1 MFYKHTTQKGFLM
14 RRLLWAW
21 LLVLIMGVSVS
32 VTFAIGAEN
41 PDLTRL
47 LMYVPRNANLVVAL
61 RSDEEYINT
70 LNDLYARIATQLPD
84 ILKRELPRSLDIND
98 LLAQAFDT
106 ATVKWADFRDVLGDV
121 IVISTDEP
129 FDAFSGNTSNFENIH
144 MVVAHTDKQSIQD
157 LFALDGIR
165 TTQEGDFEV
174 GEAGNFSFAL
184 NDDVLILTNT
194 ETLIPRRSLADDRDF
209 ADMLPNL
216 PNEDY
221 NILLYTPPGLSTG
234 FLMGFDIEDENNL
247 IIDLVSEAAPGLPT
261 VAITQ
266 MGESIPDDTDLLVE
280 AMDFAGTLEVTLDV
294 LEQAQGSQITRQFEQ
309 VFAILGLDLQRDV
322 LSWTDGYVAVFAS
335 VNTPVLSQIVFSG
348 GDMSNL
354 EVFPAEF
361 GLVFEATQP
370 RKAREVAQKLGVG
383 LGILASQTVKLS
395 PTEVGTLEGTEINIE
410 LPVTRRRSV
419 DLTLFVGA
427 NDDIFYFGTK
437 NAAQKIVDGETLA
450 NDPTYQNARR
460 YYLDGASQGLYSDD
474 DGAGAI
480 GLLVATVL
488 APMSSGRL
496 QDTRQMIQADITP
509 DTVAEIIRVLETI
522 VDSASISSVPR
533 GEYIVNR
540 AVLTLK

>member
-1 MFYKHTTQKGFLM
+1 MFGKHTQHKKGLFM
-14 RRLLWAW
+14 RRLWSVGIIIFVFA
-21 LLVLIMGVSVS
+21 MSVS
-32 VTFAIGAEN
+32 ATFAIGAEN

-47 LMYVPRNANLVVAL
+47 FAYVPRDANLVVAL
-61 RSDEEYINT
+61 RSDEEYVDT

-84 ILKRELPRSLDIND
+84 VLKRELPRSLDIND
-98 LLAQAFDT
+98 LLADAFDT
-106 ATVKWADFRDVLGDV
+106 ATVKWSDFRAVLGDV
-121 IVISTDEP
+121 IVVSTDEP
-129 FDAFSGNTSNFENIH
+129 FDAFSGNTANFENVHI
-144 MVVAHTDKQSIQD
+144 VVAHTDKQGIQD

-174 GEAGNFSFAL
+174 AEVGDFSVAL
-184 NDDVLILTNT
+184 SDEVLILSNT
-194 ETLIPRRSLADDRDF
+194 ETLIPRRGLADDRDF
-209 ADMLPNL
+209 GDMLPNL

-247 IIDLVSEAAPGLPT
+247 IVDLVSEAAEGLPT
-261 VAITQ
+261 IGITQ
-266 MGESIPDDTDLLVE
+266 MGESIPDDTDLLIE
-280 AMDFAGTLEVTLDV
+280 AMDFAGTLDV
-294 LEQAQGSQITRQFEQ
+294 LEQSQGSEVTRQFEQ
-309 VFAILGLDLQRDV
+309 VFAILGLNLQRDV
-322 LSWTDGYVAVFAS
+322 LSWTDGYFAVFAS
-335 VNTPVLSQIVFSG
+335 ANTVALSDIVFSG

-383 LGILASQTVKLS
+383 LGILASQTVKLEPAS
-395 PTEVGTLEGTEINIE
+395 VGTLDGTQMTIE
-410 LPVTRRRSV
+410 LAVTRRRSI

-437 NAAQKIVDGETLA
+437 GAAQKIVDGETLA

-460 YYLDGASQGLYSDD
+460 YYLEGASQGLYSDD
-474 DGAGAI
+474 DGAGAMA
-480 GLLVATVL
+480 LLVAAVL
-488 APMSSGRL
+488 TPMSSGRL
-496 QDTRQMIQADITP
+496 QDTRQMIQANITP
-509 DTVAEIIRVLETI
+509 DTIAEIIRALETI
-522 VDSASISSVPR
+522 VDSASISSLPR

>member
-1 MFYKHTTQKGFLM
+1 M